1 MIFNALEV
9 DLDDILLLFRGRV
22 LKDEQTISQC
32 NITANDTIL
41 LVVHKKPE
49 ESRMIFLCSHLAP
62 DHSERTQTADEDN
75 TTEIMNEIHDVF
87 DGV

>member
-1 MIFNALEV
+1 MTSSVLFVIGFIMLEI

-32 NITANDTIL
+32 NIAANDTVL

-49 ESRMIFLCSHLAP
+49 ESRMFIQLLILSSFSTGRNAT
-62 DHSERTQTADEDN
+62 S
-75 TTEIMNEIHDVF
+75 
-87 DGV
+87 